1 MSDDGA
7 GPSSAWHDVGALAEV
22 ERRRRSVVSVGS
34 DEIVVVAHEGR
45 LFAMDNLCIH
55 RQRELS
61 KGVVLRDRLVCP
73 GHQWAFALDTGW
85 EATKQQCQPVYA
97 VRVTD
102 TGRVEI
108 DLASRTVHGPPVDL
122 AQ

>member
-1 MSDDGA
+1 MTDETAAPAST
-7 GPSSAWHDVGALAEV
+7 WHDVGDLSEV
-22 ERRRRSVVSVGS
+22 ERRRRTVVSVGD

-45 LFAMDNLCIH
+45 LFALDNVCIH
-55 RQRELS
+55 RQRELN

-85 EATKQQCQPVYA
+85 EATKQQCQPVYS

-102 TGRVEI
+102 AGRVEV
-108 DLASRTVHGPPVDL
+108 DLASRRIIPAPVE
-122 AQ
+122 QPQ